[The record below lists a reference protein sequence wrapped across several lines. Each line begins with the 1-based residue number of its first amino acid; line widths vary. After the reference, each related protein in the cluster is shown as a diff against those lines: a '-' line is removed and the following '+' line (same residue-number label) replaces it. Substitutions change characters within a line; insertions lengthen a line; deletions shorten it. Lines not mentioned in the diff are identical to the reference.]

1 MVSEFFC
8 LNQVSVST
16 FKFRNGRPEMRKTGI
31 VRDNRY
37 MDHFMGAGHPECPER
52 LEVIYRMLDEEMK
65 DLFINVPVRE
75 AEREELLYVH
85 SSRYIDEIAA
95 TEGFESTYLDP
106 DTQTSPGSYKAA
118 LLAAGGLCEAVRM
131 VNSGDLDNAFA
142 LVRPPGHH
150 AERSRAMGFCLFN
163 NIAIAAMYARN
174 KLGLERVL
182 IADWDVHHGNG
193 TQHSFEGDDSILYFS
208 THQYPH
214 YPGTGSYGEVGSGK
228 GVGYTVNVPLPTGYG
243 DGDFVSIYNRVLKP
257 VALEYKPDMILV
269 SAGFDIYFRDPLSS
283 MNVTPHGFSGLT
295 RFLMDLADKCCHG
308 KLVITLEGG
317 YHINGQRDSVKAV
330 LEELADIRNSSITD
344 LLAKANEKIVEFAL
358 KPVLEIHRD
367 FWKGL

>member
-1 MVSEFFC
+1 
-8 LNQVSVST
+8 
-16 FKFRNGRPEMRKTGI
+16 MRKIGI

-37 MDHFMGAGHPECPER
+37 MEHDMGMGHPECPER
-52 LEVIYRMLDEEMK
+52 LDAIYRMLDQDMEGT
-65 DLFINVPVRE
+65 LINVPVRE
-75 AEREELLYVH
+75 AEKTELLYVH
-85 SSRYIDEIAA
+85 TSRYIDQIAA
-95 TEGFESTYLDP
+95 TDGIESTYLDP
-106 DTQTSPGSYKAA
+106 DTRTSAGSYRAA
-118 LLAAGGLCEAVRM
+118 LLAAGGLCEAVRL
-131 VNSGDLDNAFA
+131 VNAGELDNAFA

-150 AERSRAMGFCLFN
+150 AEKSRAMGFCLFN
-163 NIAIAAMYARN
+163 NVAIAAMYARER
-174 KLGLERVL
+174 LGLERVL

-193 TQHSFEGDDSILYFS
+193 TQHSFESDDSILYFS

-214 YPGTGSYGEVGSGK
+214 YPGTGSYGEIGAGK

-257 VALEYKPDMILV
+257 VALEYKPDLILV

-283 MNVTPHGFSGLT
+283 MNVSPDGFAGLT
-295 RFLMDLADKCCHG
+295 RTLMNLADECCGG

-317 YHINGQRDSVKAV
+317 YHIDGQRDSVKAV
-330 LEELADIRNSSITD
+330 LRELADINKTSIPD
-344 LLAKANEKIVEFAL
+344 MLARANETIVDFAI